1 MSHPHRFRL
10 HALGVAIA
18 LSLAGCASNKAVDDQ
33 TLRQQAR
40 YSGTTLADLEKTDIT
55 IEAQD
60 LENVSAQ
67 AALQSYQRAVELFQ
81 DPEQRSRSI
90 RRMADLALAAAEE
103 QSSANAQPEAST
115 PAAVSRAD
123 LDRNVDKLL
132 YENFMREAQQA
143 ESRDQRYAAL
153 DLAGSLY
160 SGLDGAELDTDYGTA
175 IQLYRTLLQTSKD
188 ANERAEAYYLL
199 AKAYDLAGDLDSSRL
214 ALDDMV
220 KEYPDSTYY
229 VEAQFRRGEML
240 FSDGDYDAASKA
252 YSEVLKS
259 GASSDFYEQSLYKLG
274 WSHYKLS
281 EYEQALERF
290 FAIIDHLHGSA
301 ALADEGSMQSKL
313 VGDVRRVISLSF
325 TNLQGAESVRDW
337 FAKRGARDYEVDIY
351 RALGDVYLQ
360 QERFR
365 DAADTY
371 DMFVNVY
378 PASPL
383 APEFSSL
390 NIQAYQRGGFPTLVL
405 PAKEKFISQYGIRS
419 TFWEQ
424 YPHARDGYVVQ
435 LKGHIIDLAR
445 HYHALAQ
452 RSKKPEDFAA
462 PAGWYKEY
470 LDTPP
475 AGDDQAAINDL
486 YAQALYSGNRF
497 PEAVTE
503 FERTAY
509 SYEGYDKAA
518 DAAFFA
524 LIAYQSQ
531 IRMLPTKTEQQ
542 QKDIDGWRDRRI
554 ASSMK
559 FAATFPSHQ
568 QVPQVLSN
576 VIDDQLARKDMEGA
590 IRTAGMLVS
599 LQPPPPEKLLVYGWS
614 TIANGEFDLGRFKVA
629 EFAYSNVLQYPS
641 LNAKDRL
648 TYQERLAASVYK
660 QAEALQKEEQ
670 FAAAADMFMRV
681 GQVYPDASIRK
692 NAEFDAATL
701 FLQIER
707 YDSAIPILEA
717 FRQRYPKDELNE
729 TIPDKLA
736 VAYEKTGN
744 FGAAAL
750 ELERIAGNYQG
761 SDKELARQALWQAAE
776 MQDRA
781 KQPVDSIRLYRKYLA
796 TYPQPYD
803 FRAEGHYRLVKL
815 YEQTGDTTAYN
826 NGLNELLKTHQQAG
840 DDGNDRV
847 AWLGAWAAFTLAEP
861 RFEEFNSIKLTQPL
875 RRSLERKTTVMR
887 DALKRY
893 ENIAAIGVSEYA
905 TAANF
910 KIGQMYQVLAR
921 DMIDSERPPGLD
933 ELELEQYELLL
944 EEQALPYEDQA
955 IDILIANTD
964 LVSQDI
970 YDEWVKQSFAQ
981 LAKLLPGRF
990 AKFEQVEEY
999 VDIIY

>member
-1 MSHPHRFRL
+1 MSGHLLRP
-10 HALGVAIA
+10 HALAA
-18 LSLAGCASNKAVDDQ
+18 AMLALAGCASQPAVDNQ
-33 TLRQQAR
+33 QLQQQAR
-40 YSGTTLADLEKTDIT
+40 YTGTTLADLEQTDIT
-55 IEAQD
+55 IEAQQLD
-60 LENVSAQ
+60 NVSAQ
-67 AALQSYQRAVELFQ
+67 SALQSYQRAVELFQ

-103 QSSANAQPEAST
+103 QSINQEVSLDESP
-115 PAAVSRAD
+115 AVSRTE
-123 LDRNVDKLL
+123 LDRSVDKLL
-132 YENFMREAQQA
+132 YENFMREAQQTD
-143 ESRDQRYAAL
+143 SRDQRYAAL
-153 DLAGSLY
+153 DLAGSLF
-160 SGLDGAELDTDYGTA
+160 SGLDSSELDTDYGTA
-175 IQLYRTLLQTSKD
+175 IQLYRTLLQTSED
-188 ANERAEAYYLL
+188 ATERAEAYYLL
-199 AKAYDLAGDLDSSRL
+199 AKAYDLAGDLDNSRL
-214 ALDDMV
+214 ALDSLV
-220 KEYPDSTYY
+220 KEYPDSTFYL
-229 VEAQFRRGEML
+229 EAQFRRGEML
-240 FSDGDYDAASKA
+240 FSDGDYDASSKA
-252 YSEVLKS
+252 YREVVKAGNS
-259 GASSDFYEQSLYKLG
+259 TDFYEQSLYKLG

-281 EYEQALERF
+281 EYEQALTQF
-290 FAIIDHLHGSA
+290 FTIVDHLQGTE
-301 ALADEGSMQSKL
+301 ALKDEGSMESKL
-313 VGDVRRVISLSF
+313 LTDVRRVISLSF
-325 TNLQGAESVRDW
+325 TNLNGAESVRDW
-337 FAKRGARDYEVDIY
+337 FAQRGKRDYEPDIY

-371 DMFVNVY
+371 EMFVTVY

-383 APEFSSL
+383 APDFSSR
-390 NIQAYQRGGFPTLVL
+390 NIEAFQRGGFPTLVL
-405 PAKEKFISQYGIRS
+405 PAKENFVTRYGITSEYWQRN
-419 TFWEQ
+419 
-424 YPHARDGYVVQ
+424 PDARAAYVEQ
-435 LKGHIIDLAR
+435 LKGHILDLAR

-452 RSKKPEDFAA
+452 KSKKPADFAA
-462 PAGWYKEY
+462 PASWYKQY

-475 AGDDQAAINDL
+475 AGTNQAEINDL
-486 YAQALYSGNRF
+486 YAQTLFSGQRF
-497 PEAVTE
+497 EQAVVE

-509 SYEGYDKAA
+509 DYEGYDKAA
-518 DAAFFA
+518 DAAYFA
-524 LIAYQSQ
+524 LVAYQAQ
-531 IRMLPTKTEQQ
+531 IRALPANDEQQ
-542 QKDIDGWRDRRI
+542 QAVVNDWRARSI

-559 FAATFPSHQ
+559 FASTFPQHE
-568 QVPQVLSN
+568 QVPQVLGT

-599 LQPPPPEKLLVYGWS
+599 LQPPAPEKLQIYGWS

-629 EFAYSNVLQYPS
+629 EFAYNNLLQFSS
-641 LNAKDRL
+641 LTPKDRT

-660 QAEALQKEEQ
+660 QGEELQKQEQ
-670 FAAAADMFMRV
+670 FAAAAAMFMRV
-681 GQVYPDASIRK
+681 GSVYPEASIRK

-701 FLQIER
+701 YLQVEQ
-707 YDSAIPILEA
+707 YDSAIPILES
-717 FRQRYPKDELNE
+717 FRQRYPNDALNE

-750 ELERIAGNYQG
+750 ELERISANYQS
-761 SDKELARQALWQAAE
+761 SDRELARQALWQAAE

-781 KQPVDSIRLYRKYLA
+781 KQPADSIRLYRKYLA

-826 NGLNELLKTHQQAG
+826 NGLNELVKTYQQAG
-840 DDGNDRV
+840 DEGTDRV

-861 RFEEFNSIKLTQPL
+861 RFEEFNNIKLTQPL
-875 RRSLERKTTVMR
+875 RRSLERKTAVMR
-887 DALKRY
+887 DALQRY
-893 ENIAAIGVSEYA
+893 ENVAAIGVSEYA
-905 TAANF
+905 TAANY

-921 DMIDSERPPGLD
+921 DMLDSERPNGLD

-964 LVSQDI
+964 LVTQDI

-981 LAKLLPGRF
+981 LAKLLPGRY

>member
-1 MSHPHRFRL
+1 MSRGTFPIRSIT
-10 HALGVAIA
+10 AAVA
-18 LSLAGCASNKAVDDQ
+18 LSLAGCASQSTTNEMALQ
-33 TLRQQAR
+33 EQAR
-40 YSGTTLADLEKTDIT
+40 YTGTTLADLEQTEIT
-55 IEAQD
+55 IEAED
-60 LENVSAQ
+60 LDNVSAQ

-103 QSSANAQPEAST
+103 GDANAQDQDLTESP
-115 PAAVSRAD
+115 AVSQAD
-123 LDRNVDKLL
+123 LDRSVDKLL

-143 ESRDQRYAAL
+143 ENRDQRYAAL

-160 SGLDGAELDTDYGTA
+160 SGLDGASLDTDYNTA
-175 IQLYRTLLQTSKD
+175 IQLYHTLLETSQD
-188 ANERAEAYYLL
+188 PAERAEAYYLL
-199 AKAYDLAGDLDSSRL
+199 AKAYDLAGDMDNSQK
-214 ALDDMV
+214 ALSDMV
-220 KEYPDSTYY
+220 SEYPDSPFYL
-229 VEAQFRRGEML
+229 EAQFRRAEL
-240 FSDGDYDAASKA
+240 QFSDGDYDASVKSYREVVKA
-252 YSEVLKS
+252 
-259 GASSDFYEQSLYKLG
+259 GDQSDFYEQSLYKLG

-281 EYEQALERF
+281 EYEQALEQF
-290 FAIIDHLHGSA
+290 FAIVDHLQGSA
-301 ALADEGSMQSKL
+301 ELADEKSMQAKL
-313 VGDVRRVISLSF
+313 VNDVRRVISLAF
-325 TNLQGAESVRDW
+325 TNLDGATSVRDW
-337 FAKRGARDYEVDIY
+337 FAKRGHRPYEADTY
-351 RALGDVYLQ
+351 RSLGDVYLQ

-371 DMFVNVY
+371 DMFVSVY
-378 PASPL
+378 PSSPQ

-390 NIQAYQRGGFPTLVL
+390 NIEAFQRGGFPTLVL
-405 PAKEKFISQYGIRS
+405 PAKEKFISQYGIHS
-419 TFWEQ
+419 TYWSQ
-424 YPHARDGYVVQ
+424 YPDARESYVTQ
-435 LKGHIIDLAR
+435 LKGHILDLAS
-445 HYHALAQ
+445 HHHALAQ
-452 RSKKPEDFAA
+452 KSKKPEDFAR
-462 PAGWYKEY
+462 PAAWYKEY
-470 LDTPP
+470 LETPP
-475 AGDDQAAINDL
+475 ASADQASVNDL
-486 YAQALYSGNRF
+486 YAQSLFSGQRF
-497 PEAVTE
+497 AEAVAE

-509 SYEGYDKAA
+509 SYEGYEKSA

-524 LIAYQSQ
+524 LVAYQAQ
-531 IRMLPTKTEQQ
+531 IRALSGDTEEQLQ
-542 QKDIDGWRDRRI
+542 AKDQWRERSI

-559 FAATFPSHQ
+559 FAATYPEHE

-576 VIDDQLARKDMEGA
+576 VIDDQLARKDVEAA

-599 LQPPPPEKLLVYGWS
+599 LQPPPPEKLQVYGWT

-641 LNAKDRL
+641 LDAKDRL

-660 QAEALQKEEQ
+660 QAEELQQAEQ
-670 FAAAADMFMRV
+670 FAAAADTFMRV
-681 GQVYPDASIRK
+681 GTVFPEASIRK

-701 FLQIER
+701 YLQIESF
-707 YDSAIPILEA
+707 DKAIPILEN

-750 ELERIAGNYQG
+750 ELERIAGNYQE
-761 SDKELARQALWQAAE
+761 SDRELARQALWQAAE

-781 KQPVDSIRLYRKYLA
+781 KQPDASIRLYRKYLA

-803 FRAEGHYRLVKL
+803 FRAEGQYRLVKL

-826 NGLNELLKTHQQAG
+826 NGLNDLVKTHQQAG
-840 DDGNDRV
+840 DDGSDRV
-847 AWLGAWAAFTLAEP
+847 AWLGAWAAFALAEP

-875 RRSLERKTTVMR
+875 RRSLERKTAVMR

-905 TAANF
+905 TAANY

-921 DMIDSERPPGLD
+921 DMIDSERPAGLD
-933 ELELEQYELLL
+933 DLELEQYELLL

-964 LVSQDI
+964 LVSQNI